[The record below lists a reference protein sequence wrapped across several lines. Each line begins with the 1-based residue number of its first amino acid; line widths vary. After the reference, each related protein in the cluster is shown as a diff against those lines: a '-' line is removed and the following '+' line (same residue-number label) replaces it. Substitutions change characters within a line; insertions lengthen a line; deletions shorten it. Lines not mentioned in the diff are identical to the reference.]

1 MKTFPGLGIL
11 FVCCLA
17 ACGGE
22 GTLIGGDVS
31 PAPAPRPSPEYQPP
45 LVETHCPGR
54 KGPFTYVA
62 MGTTGLVA
70 NTTELPGLATE
81 PVEVIAVE
89 GFVRSDNGIS
99 AAPIAVRD
107 VRLAVAGVVESESV
121 NLDPASTSFTQTV
134 SWSNFG
140 SFPKIPQNGTLK
152 VDHLLNVNTWQNL
165 QPSGWETDQRQITFT
180 VGINNVTYRGLTTG
194 TVVTLRFVTST
205 GTIFRIFRGTVATV
219 TSTPANEVEGGYSS
233 VALAPHVVTGDYT
246 ICSDGEVG
254 LNTAQINWFVDGVAP
269 TAKDLSWV
277 VYGSNQLSLGTLG
290 EVVASGSS
298 TITGSGSSYY
308 GSFVALLPPPIG
320 LALKDQVP
328 LKLAIVFNTQGSFT
342 KTGEV
347 GPISL
352 RTELIGCT
360 SNDGT
365 SGLSTP
371 VACDPALFIAPVVG
385 HVVTSN

>member
-1 MKTFPGLGIL
+1 
-11 FVCCLA
+11 
-17 ACGGE
+17 
-22 GTLIGGDVS
+22 
-31 PAPAPRPSPEYQPP
+31 
-45 LVETHCPGR
+45 
-54 KGPFTYVA
+54 

-81 PVEVIAVE
+81 PVEIIAVE
-89 GFVRSDNGIS
+89 GFVRSDNGSS

-107 VRLAVAGVVESESV
+107 VKLAVGGAESEAV
-121 NLDPASTSFTQTV
+121 NLDPTNTSFTQTV

-165 QPSGWETDQRQITFT
+165 QPYGWETDQRQITFT
-180 VGINNVTYRGLTTG
+180 VGINNITYRGLTTG
-194 TVVTLRFVTST
+194 TVATLRFVVST

-233 VALAPHVVTGDYT
+233 VALAPQVVAGDYT
-246 ICSDGEVG
+246 VCSDGEVG

-269 TAKDLSWV
+269 TAKDVSWV
-277 VYGSNQLSLGTLG
+277 MYGSSSLSPGTLG
-290 EVVASGSS
+290 EVVASGFSP
-298 TITGSGSSYY
+298 IIGSGSSYY
-308 GSFVALLPPPIG
+308 GSFLASLPPPTG

-328 LKLAIVFNTQGSFT
+328 LKLAIAFNTQASFT

-352 RTELIGCT
+352 RTEFVGCT

-365 SGLSTP
+365 TGLSTP
-371 VACDPALFIAPVVG
+371 VICDPALFIAPIAG
-385 HVVTSN
+385 HIVTSN